1 MIRNSVESNFEDD
14 SIFTTVNK
22 LILIIIA
29 AITLYPFWNTIIVS
43 FNEAMDT
50 MRGGLTVWPRK
61 FSLQNYK
68 TIFAA
73 GTIYNAFL
81 ISVARTV
88 INTIV
93 NVFFCS
99 MLAYTLSRNDYVLRK
114 PLTFIII
121 LSMYVNAGLIPN
133 YFLMRSLHL
142 TKSFW
147 VYIVPGIINAF
158 NFVVIRT
165 YIRSLPE
172 SLTESAKIEGC
183 GDFMI
188 FIRIIMPLCLPVLAT
203 ISLFVAVDS
212 WNSWFDTFLYN
223 SGEPKLHTLQYKL
236 MEYIQAS
243 QNQTRSGTNA
253 AAMALGGGSSNMI
266 TPMSIRAAVMVI
278 AALPILVVYP
288 LLQRYFVTGLN
299 VGGVKE

>member
-1 MIRNSVESNFEDD
+1 V
-14 SIFTTVNK
+14 
-22 LILIIIA
+22 
-29 AITLYPFWNTIIVS
+29 VS
-43 FNEAMDT
+43 FNDAMDT
-50 MRGGLTVWPRK
+50 MSGDLTVVPRK

-68 TIFAA
+68 TIFAT

-88 INTIV
+88 INTVV

-158 NFVVIRT
+158 YFVVTRT
-165 YIRSLPE
+165 YIRSIPE
-172 SLTESAKIEGC
+172 SFIESAKIDGC

-243 QNQTRSGTNA
+243 QSQTRSGTNA
-253 AAMALGGGSSNMI
+253 AAMALGGGSGNMI

-278 AALPILVVYP
+278 ASFPILMVYP
-288 LLQRYFVTGLN
+288 LVQRYFVTGLN

>member
-1 MIRNSVESNFEDD
+1 MIKKNVGSNDENT
-14 SIFTTVNK
+14 IIH
-22 LILIIIA
+22 LIMIIIA
-29 AITLYPFWNTIIVS
+29 MITLYPFWNTIVVS

-50 MRGGLTVWPRK
+50 IKGGLTFLPRK

-68 TIFAA
+68 TIFAN
-73 GTIYNAFL
+73 GTIYNAFF

-88 INTIV
+88 INTVV
-93 NVFFCS
+93 NVFLCS
-99 MLAYTLSRNDYVLRK
+99 MLAYALSRNNFVLKK

-142 TKSFW
+142 TKSFL
-147 VYIVPGIINAF
+147 VYIVPGVINAF
-158 NFVVIRT
+158 YFVVIRT

-172 SLTESAKIEGC
+172 SFIESARIDGC
-183 GDFMI
+183 GDFII
-188 FIRIIMPLCLPVLAT
+188 FIRIILPLCLPVLAT

-243 QNQTRSGTNA
+243 QSQARSGGDA
-253 AAMALGGGSSNMI
+253 AAMALGGGANNMI
-266 TPMSIRAAVMVI
+266 TPMSIRAAVMVV
-278 AALPILVVYP
+278 AALPILMVYP
-288 LLQRYFVTGLN
+288 LVQRYFVTGLN
-299 VGGVKE
+299 VGGIKE

>member
-1 MIRNSVESNFEDD
+1 MKAYTLSKIENT
-14 SIFTTVNK
+14 IFTTINSIFMCMLVV
-22 LILIIIA
+22 
-29 AITLYPFWNTIIVS
+29 ITLYPFWNTIVVS
-43 FNEAMDT
+43 LNEAMDT
-50 MRGGLTVWPRK
+50 IRGGLTFWPRK
-61 FSLQNYK
+61 FSWRNYQIVFI
-68 TIFAA
+68 T
-73 GTIYNAFL
+73 GTIYNAFF
-81 ISVARTV
+81 ISVARTA

-99 MLAYTLSRNDYVLRK
+99 MLAYTLSRYDYVLRK
-114 PLTFIII
+114 PLTIIVI

-133 YFLMRSLHL
+133 YFLMRTLHL

-165 YIRSLPE
+165 YMRSLPE
-172 SLTESAKIEGC
+172 SIVESARIDGC
-183 GDFMI
+183 GDFKI
-188 FIRIIMPLCLPVLAT
+188 FVRIILPLCLPVLAT
-203 ISLFVAVDS
+203 IALFVAVDS
-212 WNSWFDTFLYN
+212 WNSWFDTLIYN

-243 QNQTRSGTNA
+243 QNQAKGAGDIAS
-253 AAMALGGGSSNMI
+253 MALGSTASDMI
-266 TPMSIRAAVMVI
+266 TPMSIRAAVTVI

-288 LLQRYFVTGLN
+288 FMQRYFVVGLN

>member
-1 MIRNSVESNFEDD
+1 MKKRIRSNVENT
-14 SIFTTVNK
+14 IFTTVNT
-22 LILIIIA
+22 LIMVIIA
-29 AITLYPFWNTIIVS
+29 AITLYPFWNTIVVS

-50 MRGGLTVWPRK
+50 IRGGLTFLPRK
-61 FSLQNYK
+61 FSWYNYK
-68 TIFAA
+68 SILAS
-73 GTIYNAFL
+73 GTIYNAFFV
-81 ISVARTV
+81 SVGRTV
-88 INTIV
+88 INTVV

-99 MLAYTLSRNDYVLRK
+99 MLAYSLSRNNYVLKK

-142 TKSFW
+142 TKSFL

-165 YIRSLPE
+165 YMRSLPE
-172 SLTESAKIEGC
+172 SFIESAKIDGC

-188 FIRIIMPLCLPVLAT
+188 FIRVIMPLCLPVLAT
-203 ISLFVAVDS
+203 VSLFVAVDS

-243 QNQTRSGTNA
+243 QNQGRSGDA
-253 AAMALGGGSSNMI
+253 GAMALSGGASNMI
-266 TPMSIRAAVMVI
+266 TPMSIRAAVMVV

-288 LLQRYFVTGLN
+288 LVQRYFVTGLN